1 MYHNLAQNQRPADFY
16 MNQAI
21 NILWLYVLDLASIV
35 DLLLTKKKIEKE
47 RESHF

>member
-1 MYHNLAQNQRPADFY
+1 

-35 DLLLTKKKIEKE
+35 DLLLTKKRKRE
-47 RESHF
+47 RERER